1 MHYFL
6 DTAFDPSLG
15 VLNAEESGHAIKALR
30 IKAGDEIEIG
40 NGRGERFHCA
50 VSVVGKREVQV
61 AVLSAKR
68 AEADRVQCSIALAP
82 TKNASRFEW
91 FLEKATEMGMDKLIP
106 LQSSRT
112 EHPRVNAARMERIC
126 HAASKQSQR
135 SFLPKLQAL
144 LPFTEV
150 TKRPAALKLIAHCV
164 HERPRMDLSK
174 VLHETSAES
183 VLVLIGPEGDF
194 SLEEIEA
201 AVGAG
206 FTEVSLGS
214 QRLRTETAGVYCA
227 ALLASICK
235 CKA

>member
-40 NGRGERFHCA
+40 NGRGARYHCA
-50 VSVVGKREVQV
+50 VTAVGKREVQV
-61 AVLSAKR
+61 AVLSAKI

-91 FLEKATEMGMDKLIP
+91 FLEKATEMGMDELIP
-106 LQSSRT
+106 LHSSRT

-135 SFLPKLQAL
+135 SHLPGLHGL

-150 TKRPAALKLIAHCV
+150 INQRAAIRLIAHCV
-164 HERPRMDLSK
+164 QDRPRKDLLEVLQESK
-174 VLHETSAES
+174 AES

-194 SLEEIEA
+194 SPEEIEA
-201 AVGAG
+201 AAGAG

-227 ALLASICK
+227 ALLASIF
-235 CKA
+235 KA